1 MRRFASAVLLSAVL
15 ASASP
20 VHAQTAFPGGVF
32 QPAVPI
38 SALATPA
45 SWLDPSRLHITSS
58 VSVGS
63 GSFGTSALQ
72 VTSLSY
78 AFRAPVSMS
87 VSVGNA
93 WGPSS
98 AGGSKPFL
106 EGLNLLW
113 QPSRTM
119 MFQVRYQD
127 FRSPLQYGPNYLG
140 YWGR

>member
-1 MRRFASAVLLSAVL
+1 MRRFASAILLAAVF
-15 ASASP
+15 ACVAP
-20 VHAQTAFPGGVF
+20 AHAQMAYPGATF
-32 QPAVPI
+32 SPIVPI
-38 SALATPA
+38 SALAAPA
-45 SWLDPSRLHITSS
+45 SWLDPSRLHVMSS

-93 WGPSS
+93 WGPSNP
-98 AGGSKPFL
+98 GGSKPFL

-140 YWGR
+140 TWGR